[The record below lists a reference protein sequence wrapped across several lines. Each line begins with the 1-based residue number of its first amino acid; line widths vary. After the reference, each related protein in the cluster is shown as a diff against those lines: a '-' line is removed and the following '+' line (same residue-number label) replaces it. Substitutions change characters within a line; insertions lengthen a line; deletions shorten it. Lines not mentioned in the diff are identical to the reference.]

1 MCTDHFNRPKKQK
14 TMITSVND
22 AAAHRHRVVKSGGD
36 RLAGSLFAS
45 HPCDL
50 ETQLSNV

>member
-1 MCTDHFNRPKKQK
+1 MRTDHFNRSKKQK

-22 AAAHRHRVVKSGGD
+22 AAAHRHRVVKSD